1 MRRFLFAAVPALLVL
16 AVATPV
22 HAGYLII
29 RIVLE
34 GSGGAEQPGGV
45 PGGPGPAPGGVRPP
59 FGGGD
64 GGPGG
69 RPPIGFGQPY
79 GIGQPPIG
87 PGGAPGG
94 VPAVNAGPI
103 DAGRS
108 VVVVLPVEEDLTK
121 AAPFY
126 PRNANTHYNPLWQP
140 KLHTTLHGE
149 KIVTNLFTDGTMIQ
163 WYTTFKETPGLRKTH
178 ATDLRERHAR
188 WVKAGKTDLKA
199 ALALVVEALSS
210 GAAGDA
216 QTYADDLL
224 AAADG
229 KKDGAPPEVAAFLK
243 AYAAVQPGLK
253 AGATKRAASEFWQS
267 KLEAGTVTPSP
278 HFAIL
283 SWDATEEE
291 VSRRRSLLEENFKA
305 FFLWHATRGIELKV
319 PDAPLLVALPKQG
332 RDVNALARALDAPPR
347 LLADGFYSA
356 EYGLLVLSPERL
368 DAVGQTFA
376 AQARATYR
384 EGVNQK
390 GLLAGRGPDVDITGQ
405 RGMRP
410 DDVARMQT
418 VALVERVADE
428 QAATAAISREGT
440 LQLLYATNQLPQ
452 FVALPQ
458 WVTTG
463 AANFFARPRDPFFYA
478 DKDGKWWMNVSPA
491 PGYGVPNYV
500 LQRQLRFH
508 YAPLIDFRRD
518 AKEQQAERVAL
529 LKNVLSDAYFHGLRD
544 PKEVSDPDPVKQ
556 DKSGVGLNSG
566 GGTGQPG
573 GQPSGPGVGPGP
585 GVRPPFGAG
594 QPPIATPGGPG
605 VPGVPGVI
613 DPNAPK
619 DDTIALL
626 RKKREALTEKGQATA
641 WALYYYL
648 AKDRRDELQK
658 FVGEL
663 AALPRDLPLDGDT
676 VLNAF
681 CRSLGVA
688 NTPEGLAKFTDS
700 WFEYIKTVPP
710 VGLDIPLVEAKPPTP
725 MNPMNPMGVPPMG
738 FPPKGFNPKGG
749 D

>member
-34 GSGGAEQPGGV
+34 GSGSVEQPGGTPV
-45 PGGPGPAPGGVRPP
+45 GPGPNPTPGPGVRPAFPGGEGGPGFRQPGGT
-59 FGGGD
+59 
-64 GGPGG
+64 
-69 RPPIGFGQPY
+69 
-79 GIGQPPIG
+79 GQPPIG
-87 PGGAPGG
+87 PGGVVPGG
-94 VPAVNAGPI
+94 VPSANAAQIEGS
-103 DAGRS
+103 RS

-126 PRNANTHYNPLWQP
+126 PRNANTFYNPLWQP

-149 KIVTNLFTDGTMIQ
+149 KIVTNLFTDSTMIQ

-188 WVKAGKTDLKA
+188 WAKAGKTDYKVG
-199 ALALVVEALSS
+199 LALVVEALSF

-224 AAADG
+224 TAVEG
-229 KKDGAPPEVAAFLK
+229 KKDGVPPEVAAFAR

-291 VSRRRSLLEENFKA
+291 VFRRRALLEDNFKA

-356 EYGLLVLSPERL
+356 EHGILVLSPERL

-376 AQARATYR
+376 AQARSTYR

-390 GLLAGRGPDVDITGQ
+390 GLLAGRGPDVDVTGQ
-405 RGMRP
+405 KGMKP

-428 QAATAAISREGT
+428 QAAVAAISREGT

-458 WVTTG
+458 WVTAG
-463 AANFFARPRDPFFYA
+463 AVNFFARPRDPFFFA
-478 DKDGKWWMNVSPA
+478 DKDGKWWMNVSPS

-500 LQRQLRFH
+500 LQRQLRHH
-508 YAPLIDFRRD
+508 YAPLIDDRRD
-518 AKEQQAERVAL
+518 RKEQQAERVAV
-529 LKNVLSDAYFHGLRD
+529 LKNVLSDAYFLGLRD

-556 DKSGVGLNSG
+556 DKSGVGLNTG
-566 GGTGQPG
+566 GGTGTPG
-573 GQPSGPGVGPGP
+573 GQPTGPGVGPGP
-585 GVRPPFGAG
+585 GVRPPFGLG
-594 QPPIATPGGPG
+594 QPPVGSPAG
-605 VPGVPGVI
+605 PGVPGVI
-613 DPNAPK
+613 DPNAPR
-619 DDTIALL
+619 DDTVALL

-648 AKDRRDELQK
+648 AKDRRDELQR
-658 FVGEL
+658 FLGEL
-663 AALPRDLPLDGDT
+663 AAQPRDLPLDADT
-676 VLNAF
+676 VVNLF

-688 NTPEGLAKFTDS
+688 NTPEGLAKFTDA

-710 VGLDIPLVEAKPPTP
+710 VGIDIPLVEVKPSATP
-725 MNPMNPMGVPPMG
+725 MNPTGTPPTGVPPKG
-738 FPPKGFNPKGG
+738 FPPKGNVRPV
-749 D
+749 DD